1 MEIHDLHGR
10 LDRLER
16 RCGRLTLAA
25 VLCGSAAIGLCVFGA
40 AAPASRE
47 VVAETLRIVDSQG
60 RTRIEVTTKKDRP
73 LLRFK
78 SAEGNDQMAM
88 IVTDNGPAQLTMDE
102 KSEHLR
108 AQLSAQGPDSVLN
121 LYDELG
127 RQRVSLQQRGKTPT
141 EPDTNH
147 LLFNDT
153 SDKLRMSLSLSLSL
167 SLTSLGP
174 HIVQMDDHGVPRAVM
189 RVFNNNATVGT
200 LTEQEGAALL
210 GPTQARQTNDLAGIY
225 PHPFFPV
232 EQRRRTLGG
241 FGGSLW
247 GDS

>member
-1 MEIHDLHGR
+1 MDIHDLHGR

-16 RCGRLTLAA
+16 RCRRLTLAA
-25 VLCGSAAIGLCVFGA
+25 VIGGSAAIALCVIGA

-47 VVAETLRIVDSQG
+47 VVAETLRVVDSQG
-60 RTRIEVTTKKDRP
+60 RTRVEVTTKKDRP

-78 SAEGNDQMAM
+78 SAEGNDQMAL
-88 IVTDNGPAQLTMDE
+88 IVSDNGPALLMMDE

-108 AQLSAQGPDSVLN
+108 AQLSAQGADSALN

-147 LLFNDT
+147 LLLNDP
-153 SDKLRMSLSLSLSL
+153 SEKLRMSLSLASS
-167 SLTSLGP
+167 GP
-174 HIVQMDDHGVPRAVM
+174 HIIQMDDHGVPRAVM
-189 RVFNNNATVGT
+189 RVFKNNPTVGI

-210 GPTQARQTNDLAGIY
+210 GPT
-225 PHPFFPV
+225 HPGAAN
-232 EQRRRTLGG
+232 E
-241 FGGSLW
+241 
-247 GDS
+247 